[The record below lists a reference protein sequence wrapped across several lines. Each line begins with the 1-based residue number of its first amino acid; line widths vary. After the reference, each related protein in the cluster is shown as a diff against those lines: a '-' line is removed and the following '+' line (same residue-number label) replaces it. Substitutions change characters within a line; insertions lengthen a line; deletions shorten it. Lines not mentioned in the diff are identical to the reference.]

1 MAEAMAIISSA
12 QRMAIP
18 TIWLRRIAC
27 HSLNAFNRCF
37 TGFNALPVNVG
48 YPPRPGFHAVCRQ
61 YPARST
67 RCVVVVFYH
76 AALRTVNG
84 RQRHRKPPA
93 TDATVVGR
101 TFPRR
106 KSTGKGRGSPRP
118 RMLTK
123 SIDWQSVEKACKQGN
138 FVNGKICRQ
147 RRLDLTIPK
156 GSANPPKEA
165 NLHPREL
172 TWT

>member
-1 MAEAMAIISSA
+1 MAVEFSHMLPEMSSPRSPLTISAEVLFRVSHAIRPLLYVRKTMAEAMAIISSA

-93 TDATVVGR
+93 TDAAVVSR
-101 TFPRR
+101 TFPHG
-106 KSTGKGRGSPRP
+106 KSAGKGRGSPRP
-118 RMLTK
+118 QTVDK
-123 SIDWQSVEKACKQGN
+123 PQSTV
-138 FVNGKICRQ
+138 
-147 RRLDLTIPK
+147 
-156 GSANPPKEA
+156 
-165 NLHPREL
+165 
-172 TWT
+172 